1 MLPLK
6 TLLGVKIIF
15 FKTTQLLEANPLQ
28 IFLPTS
34 FTPICFGPYL
44 DVLHCALKRI
54 DRLWHELQPV
64 AGCGVERPHPGRLS
78 VGRGRRALLLFRLV
92 GKVVLILQHLHFQHL
107 THHVKACAARQ
118 REHSERGKGGAK
130 TRPWWEVGRKKKSIV
145 EQRNTQLTTRTSLFR
160 VGFSHNDKQIGTTLG
175 RNTTIQNKR
184 RIQESVESGYCILD
198 WQCLKRKLTYV

>member
-28 IFLPTS
+28 HFLPTS

-54 DRLWHELQPV
+54 DRLWYELQPV
-64 AGCGVERPHPGRLS
+64 AGCGVERPHPGRLG
-78 VGRGRRALLLFRLV
+78 VGCGRRALLLFRLI

-107 THHVKACAARQ
+107 THHVKACAARR
-118 REHSERGKGGAK
+118 REHSERGKGMCEDKAM
-130 TRPWWEVGRKKKSIV
+130 VGGGEEEEINSGTKKHTTYHQDEFVSGWFF
-145 EQRNTQLTTRTSLFR
+145 TQ
-160 VGFSHNDKQIGTTLG
+160 
-175 RNTTIQNKR
+175 
-184 RIQESVESGYCILD
+184 
-198 WQCLKRKLTYV
+198 